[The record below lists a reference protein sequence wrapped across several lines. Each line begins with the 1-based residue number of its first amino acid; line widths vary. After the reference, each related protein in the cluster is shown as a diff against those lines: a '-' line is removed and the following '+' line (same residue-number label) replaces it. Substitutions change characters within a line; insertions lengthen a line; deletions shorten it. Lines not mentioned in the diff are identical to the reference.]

1 MTRRHFNSNNGVAA
15 GTARASAAL
24 AVAFALAGPA
34 ASSTSASSTTS
45 SNSGAVTLQFVD
57 SAMVNDTL
65 IRLGDIAKIECAD
78 AALAGRV
85 RAFAA
90 GEAAPAGYSRF
101 INTED
106 LLTFSVRPQFKGVN
120 IVSGNVKRVKVVSDY
135 QQRTIGE
142 FDGEIRSYLNGRL
155 AWGAGECS
163 LTINNPQVSWKSGR
177 GPVDVE
183 VSGID
188 NPFAKGNAG
197 LTLIVRQG
205 PRVSRVPVSCRIAV
219 KAPVLVA
226 SRQIERGEEITADN
240 SMTQVVDITNFA
252 YIPMREVPK
261 AGTATVFRSISA
273 GNILHD
279 RMLRVIPVVARGD
292 QVRINFIGERIK
304 VSVLGVARDNGGS
317 GDRIWVENL
326 QTKKLIRAAVSG
338 KGSVV
343 VHKEGDRS

>member
-1 MTRRHFNSNNGVAA
+1 MTRRHLNSNNGVAVGA
-15 GTARASAAL
+15 AAVLAVVFASA
-24 AVAFALAGPA
+24 VTTVSA
-34 ASSTSASSTTS
+34 ASISSTASSNPGT
-45 SNSGAVTLQFVD
+45 VTLQFVD

-65 IRLGDIAKIECAD
+65 IRLGDIARVECAD

-120 IVSGNVKRVKVVSDY
+120 IVSKNSKRVKVVSDY

-142 FDGEIRSYLNGRL
+142 FDGEIRSYLKERL
-155 AWGAGECS
+155 AWAAGECS
-163 LTINNPQVSWKSGR
+163 VAINNPQVSWKSGR
-177 GPVDVE
+177 GPVEVE

-188 NPFAKGNAG
+188 NPFAKGSVALS
-197 LTLIVRQG
+197 LTTRQG
-205 PRVSRVPVSCRIAV
+205 SRVSRVPVLCRITV
-219 KAPVLVA
+219 KTPVLVA
-226 SRQIERGEEITADN
+226 SRPIQRGEEITNEN
-240 SMTQVVDITNFA
+240 SRTEVVDITNFA
-252 YIPMREVPK
+252 YAPMRELPK
-261 AGTATVFRSISA
+261 AGTATVYRMVSA
-273 GNILHD
+273 GNVLHD
-279 RMLRVIPVVARGD
+279 KMLRAIPVVARGD
-292 QVRINFIGERIK
+292 QVRINFVGERIK

-326 QTKKLIRAAVSG
+326 QTGKLIRAAVSG

-343 VHKEGDRS
+343 VHQEGEKS